1 MPSLLPPH
9 SSRSK
14 RLHVLIVFLLLGF
27 YTQAQDQIIRVTEA
41 LKPNIVAIQTTFAD
55 GSSENGFGF
64 ITGEKNGQLYLV
76 TAGHVVHG
84 REAKTPQKIQVRF
97 FSSLRQYA
105 AEEENWFESDDLSL
119 LTLPKPATVQWKPT
133 FAHYSPQNYQTVR
146 FVGKNQDWISPGT
159 GEIFRLSKDRI
170 EFTMYSL
177 EPGCSGAPLI
187 GDKGII
193 GLILQDERASSVA
206 LHLARIRELIG
217 DARYPYFSAELYDA
231 AVVSVPSNESSNQVE
246 KLPEN
251 MVFVKGGNFTMGC
264 TAEQGSDCSSDEKPT
279 HQVTLR
285 DFYLGKH
292 EVTVQEF
299 KAFIDAS
306 SYRTDADKEGY
317 SQVLNGTIW
326 ETKNGVN
333 WRCDGSGYL
342 RPSSDYNH
350 PVIHVSWN
358 DAVAYCNWL
367 VQTTGKKYRL
377 PTEAEWEYAARGG
390 NLRQIFKYAGSNNLD
405 DVGWYSDNSG
415 NKTYGVGLKKA
426 NGLGLHDLSG
436 NVWEWCQDW
445 FGEYSK
451 SSQTNPTGAGS
462 GSYRVIRGGNWNQGA
477 RYCRVSKRHY
487 CPPATRID
495 NLGFRLAL

>member
-1 MPSLLPPH
+1 MPSLHSPH

-14 RLHVLIVFLLLGF
+14 PLQVLILFLLLSIG
-27 YTQAQDQIIRVTEA
+27 TQAQDPLIRATEA
-41 LKPNIVAIQTTFAD
+41 LKPNIVAIQSTFAD

-97 FSSLRQYA
+97 YSTLRQYP
-105 AEEENWFESDDLSL
+105 AEEENWFEADDLSL
-119 LTLPKPATVQWKPT
+119 LTLPKPATLQWKPA

-231 AVVSVPSNESSNQVE
+231 AAVSVPSNESSNQVE

-251 MVFVKGGNFTMGC
+251 MVFVKGGNFIMGC
-264 TAEQGSDCSSDEKPT
+264 TSEQESECYESEKPT
-279 HQVTLR
+279 HRVNLR
-285 DFYLGKH
+285 DFYIGKY
-292 EVTVQEF
+292 EVTLREF
-299 KAFIDAS
+299 KAFIDATN
-306 SYRTDADKEGY
+306 YLTDAEKEGK
-317 SQVLNGTIW
+317 SWVLNGV
-326 ETKNGVN
+326 EFEEKSGVN
-333 WRCDGSGYL
+333 WRCDVAGNF

-358 DAVAYCNWL
+358 DAVAYCNWRA
-367 VQTTGKKYRL
+367 QNTGKKYRL
-377 PTEAEWEYAARGG
+377 PTEAEWEFAARGG
-390 NLRQIFKYAGSNNLD
+390 NMSSGYKYAGSNNLGE
-405 DVGWYSDNSG
+405 VAWYMDNAG
-415 NKTYGVGLKKA
+415 AKTNHVGLKKA
-426 NGLGLHDLSG
+426 NELDIYDMSG
-436 NVWEWCQDW
+436 NVLEWCTDW
-445 FGEYSK
+445 VGSYSK
-451 SSQTNPTGAGS
+451 DTQTNPSGAAS
-462 GSYRVIRGGNWNQGA
+462 ASNRVFRGGSWFSGA
-477 RYCRVSKRHY
+477 RVCRVSSRGSNLPTFRY
-487 CPPATRID
+487 
-495 NLGFRLAL
+495 NYLGFRLAL